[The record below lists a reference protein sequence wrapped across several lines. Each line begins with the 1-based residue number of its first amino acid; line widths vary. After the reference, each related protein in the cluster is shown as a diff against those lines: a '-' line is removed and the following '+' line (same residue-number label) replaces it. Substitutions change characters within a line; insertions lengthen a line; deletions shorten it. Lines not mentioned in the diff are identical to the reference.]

1 MHFTILMLERIF
13 IMSQNKKEI
22 IKLSLTLNLLLG
34 IFNLYLYS
42 INNMFF
48 NLIVGSANVG
58 VWVFFRDMKL
68 IPLIIKNKHN

>member
-1 MHFTILMLERIF
+1 MLERIF